1 MNNHAQAAVYALEC
15 ARGDDLYRA
24 RNAFRNCTQAQLDEQ
39 YGESGRTRREILA
52 GYEAHEARI
61 NAAIEWVKRVG
72 DTP

>member
-15 ARGDDLYRA
+15 ARGDDLWRA
-24 RNAFRNCTQAQLDEQ
+24 RRAFANCSQSLMDEP
-39 YGESGRTRREILA
+39 YGESGKTRREILE

-61 NAAIEWVKRVG
+61 NAAIAWVKRVG